1 MHFHGWHLMRMQ
13 RTSVAAVVAIAGAY
27 LWFSARLAGKASLAA
42 GHRHG
47 QHQMFYGSSGLRK
60 RGFAG

>member
-1 MHFHGWHLMRMQ
+1 MHFHWWYLMRLQ
-13 RTSVAAVVAIAGAY
+13 RTKVAAAVAIAGAY
-27 LWFSARLAGKASLAA
+27 LWFSARLAGKASPVA

-60 RGFAG
+60 RGFAR